1 MTEKEQIVKEIMTFP
16 ISYGLYRDAVDD
28 GNWNNQKLMFTEIG
42 ILKDFLRDIKT
53 FERNKKL
60 INGQ

>member
-16 ISYGLYRDAVDD
+16 ISYGLHRDAVDD

-42 ILKDFLRDIKT
+42 ILRDFLRDIKT